1 MSCDLS
7 PEEIRA
13 SIVAKSDQLNADDL
27 VGGPITVRITAIRRG
42 PADQPVHI
50 FLSDRKVPW
59 KPCKTAR
66 RVLAAGWGEDASTWV
81 GRWVRLYRDETV
93 LWAGAAV
100 GGIRV
105 SGMSH
110 LQGSVSLSLQYAKG
124 KKASVHVEPITPPA
138 PTLAEQLHALVR
150 SGACTADQVRG
161 ALGGRKAAE
170 VPATEHAAILAR
182 LRGVQQTIPD
192 PEPAGGE
199 E

>member
-27 VGGPITVRITAIRRG
+27 VGGPITVRITGVRRG
-42 PADQPVHI
+42 PADQPVHVFI
-50 FLSDRKVPW
+50 SDRKVPW

-66 RVLAAGWGEDASTWV
+66 RVLAAGWGEDASAWV
-81 GRWVRLYRDETV
+81 GRWIRLYRDDSV
-93 LWAGAAV
+93 LWAGVAV

-110 LQGSVSLSLQYAKG
+110 IPRPLALQLQYAKG
-124 KKASVHVEPITPPA
+124 KKSAVQVEVITPPA
-138 PTLAEQLHALVR
+138 PTFYDQLMELVTSGVATKPQVHA
-150 SGACTADQVRG
+150 
-161 ALGGRKAAE
+161 ALSQRKPQD
-170 VPATEHAAILAR
+170 VPPSEHAAILAQ
-182 LRGVQQTIPD
+182 LRGAH
-192 PEPAGGE
+192 EPQSPIDGGE